1 MFHITQAIL
10 HGSFVAAWWF
20 QPTPLKN
27 DGQLVSWDQDIP
39 FPTAWKV
46 IKKKKHGS
54 KAAPTRYILPSLTII
69 NHH

>member
-27 DGQLVSWDQDIP
+27 DGQLVRWDQDIP

-46 IKKKKHGS
+46 IKKKTWFQS
-54 KAAPTRYILPSLTII
+54 STNQIYFTII